1 MRRMDKLDYAILNVL
16 QEQQA
21 NTRLRAITLNEI
33 VEEISINE
41 KTLARRINNIVLLG
55 NISKGFKAGK
65 AFTYYI
71 TQEGINLL
79 EEALK

>member
-1 MRRMDKLDYAILNVL
+1 MDKLDYAILNLL

-21 NTRLRAITLNEI
+21 NSKLKAITIAEI
-33 VEEISINE
+33 LEEISINE
-41 KTLARRINNIVLLG
+41 KTLARRIKKVVQSG
-55 NISKGFKAGK
+55 NIAEGFKVGK

-71 TQEGINLL
+71 THEGVKIL